1 MIIYYTFQ
9 LNVKVDIYVVVFISL
24 ICYFVWNLDQYDCLS
39 FILHVS
45 PSIYILQFC
54 MFDFVFQ
61 GLCNVF
67 CDILYVT
74 KSLIYQ

>member
-1 MIIYYTFQ
+1 MIINYTFQ
-9 LNVKVDIYVVVFISL
+9 HSVKVDIYVEVFISH
-24 ICYFVWNLDQYDCLS
+24 IYYFVWNLDKYDHLS
-39 FILHVS
+39 FVLS
-45 PSIYILQFC
+45 PSVYILQLC
-54 MFDFVFQ
+54 MLAFVFQ